1 MSQPGL
7 NTSRAALAAG
17 DRLRTSTHVAHGA
30 VQTRRSTLDAAG
42 RQCTSDLSC
51 ATTRGHDSILTAAQP
66 RRAVSTMPAAGHER
80 SNNSGFQVPARRC
93 GGRAIRAARQQD
105 SQKGHTALQSLSFS
119 ISSAWLV
126 GQLVTA
132 IRRLAYVASTATA
145 SGLLLVLLESL
156 APAMRDVPS
165 FVTKILSLCRAYTQ
179 ERILHR
185 GLPRRMTLLCATV
198 STAPLVAYYA
208 TSAIRSHHIEEVS
221 GTEEVVDLVD
231 AIHEIHS
238 EDRLQDCLQI
248 RPPIRSKL
256 SLELGTV
263 GYIGSQCQELLSVA
277 NAECQMPV
285 PDASAESLCQMP
297 VPDASA
303 ESLCQMPVPEH
314 ASAKSLCQMPD
325 ASAKSLCQMPAA
337 GAESPC
343 QMPVPAAGA
352 ESPSQMPDAGAQ
364 SLCQQQQ
371 CIDSTAASSPS
382 CAAGT
387 TSTAE
392 PRPMGSLGSLA
403 ASSLSCAAGTV
414 AEPLCMRSGI
424 IFAGAPPEDFQGV
437 TGSIAESPTSNSV
450 RLGTFAGALPE
461 DFQGVAGRFAEP
473 SRMRPGATSVSA
485 PPEDFQ
491 GIAGTEA
498 TARDCGPETAN
509 RDCESETVTRDCGPE
524 TAIGDFEPQA
534 CSMSASVLPF
544 CHESGDPQACSM
556 SALPSSIGEY
566 IRHQLSTYSVVGPPS
581 AGAAD
586 AIAEYSRHQLRAD
599 YVVAPPPAPGV
610 IVAMLPLSVR
620 SVASAI
626 DAAQLSF
633 VTAFAASPPM
643 SFTAL
648 QIEVEERRQENKLLF
663 IDLYKTKQRLRDAT
677 IRKPEANEDA
687 APSHETDTAAAPTC
701 KVPTM
706 GIVMSCRRSA
716 AAARRARRQQSRWA
730 DSADA
735 VSTG

>member
-30 VQTRRSTLDAAG
+30 VQTRRSKLDAAG

-51 ATTRGHDSILTAAQP
+51 ATTRGSDSILTAAQP

-132 IRRLAYVASTATA
+132 ICRLAYVASTATA

-198 STAPLVAYYA
+198 GTALLVAYYA

-238 EDRLQDCLQI
+238 EDCLQI

-256 SLELGTV
+256 PLELGTV
-263 GYIGSQCQELLSVA
+263 GHIGSQCQELLSVA

-285 PDASAESLCQMP
+285 PDAGAESLCQMP
-297 VPDASA
+297 EPDASA
-303 ESLCQMPVPEH
+303 ESQCQMPVPEH
-314 ASAKSLCQMPD
+314 ASAKSLCVCQMSD

-424 IFAGAPPEDFQGV
+424 SFAGAPPEDFQGV

-461 DFQGVAGRFAEP
+461 EFQGVAGRFAEP
-473 SRMRPGATSVSA
+473 SRMRPGATFVGA

-491 GIAGTEA
+491 GIARA
-498 TARDCGPETAN
+498 SPARRLRPETADQ
-509 RDCESETVTRDCGPE
+509 RQLTE
-524 TAIGDFEPQA
+524 TA
-534 CSMSASVLPF
+534 S
-544 CHESGDPQACSM
+544 
-556 SALPSSIGEY
+556 
-566 IRHQLSTYSVVGPPS
+566 
-581 AGAAD
+581 
-586 AIAEYSRHQLRAD
+586 
-599 YVVAPPPAPGV
+599 
-610 IVAMLPLSVR
+610 
-620 SVASAI
+620 
-626 DAAQLSF
+626 
-633 VTAFAASPPM
+633 
-643 SFTAL
+643 
-648 QIEVEERRQENKLLF
+648 
-663 IDLYKTKQRLRDAT
+663 QRL
-677 IRKPEANEDA
+677 
-687 APSHETDTAAAPTC
+687 
-701 KVPTM
+701 
-706 GIVMSCRRSA
+706 
-716 AAARRARRQQSRWA
+716 
-730 DSADA
+730 
-735 VSTG
+735 